1 MKTKKRIL
9 FTGYAPI
16 HFVCFLPV
24 FQRLS
29 KDPRVELFVS
39 GGFKKTDEA
48 GEVTFC
54 LDGFYDQFPI
64 DQKCVIP
71 VESVRAEHFDVLVS
85 AHLSDTLFPKSVGTT
100 VQIFHG
106 VSFKNLAVRDKALR
120 YDLLCLPGRYH
131 AELYRKSGFITDDG
145 SKCLLT
151 GFSKIDSLV
160 SGELDRDALLT
171 SLGLSPELPTLL
183 FAPTGEKH
191 NALDTMGI
199 EVVKA
204 ISEAGRWNLLV
215 KPHDHPKKVVDWFTE
230 LAPFESD
237 KVRIVKDKD
246 IIPYLHAADLL
257 ITDAS
262 SVAVEYTLMDRPII
276 FIDIPKLF
284 KRLKKR
290 APNLDLDTYGR
301 KIGSIVAKSDNLVYA
316 ISDSLA
322 NPDRESEIRRTM
334 ASHIFHA
341 PGSAT
346 ENVAGV
352 VLYAAGLSETLPES
366 VEALKAEKQEPSG

>member
-1 MKTKKRIL
+1 MTTKKRIL

-24 FQRLS
+24 FLELS
-29 KDPRVELFVS
+29 KDPRLELFVS
-39 GGFKKTDEA
+39 GGFKSTDEA
-48 GEVTFC
+48 GAPTFS
-54 LDGFYDQFPI
+54 LEGFYDQFPI

-71 VESVRAEHFDVLVS
+71 VERVRAEHFDVLVS
-85 AHLSDTLFPKSVGTT
+85 AHLSDTLFPKSVGKT

-120 YDLLCLPGRYH
+120 YDLLCLPGKYH

-145 SKCLLT
+145 ARCLLT
-151 GFSKIDSLV
+151 GFSKIDTLV
-160 SGELDRDALLT
+160 SGALDRDALLT
-171 SLGLSPELPTLL
+171 SLGVSPELPTLL

-191 NALDTMGI
+191 NALDTMGV
-199 EVVKA
+199 EVVKE
-204 ISEAGRWNLLV
+204 ISETGKWNLLV
-215 KPHDHPKKVVDWFTE
+215 KPHDHPKKNIDWFKE

-237 KVRIVKDKD
+237 KVKLIKSKDV
-246 IIPYLHAADLL
+246 IPYLHAADLL

-276 FIDIPKLF
+276 FLDIPKLF

-301 KIGSIVAKSDNLVYA
+301 KIGSIVGKSDNLVEA
-316 ISDSLA
+316 ISESLA
-322 NPDRESEIRRTM
+322 NPDREGEIRRKM
-334 ASHIFHA
+334 SSHIFHA
-341 PGSAT
+341 PGLAT
-346 ENVAGV
+346 ANVLGV
-352 VLYAAGLSETLPES
+352 VLYAAGLSDELPAT
-366 VEALKAEKQEPSG
+366 VEVLKPGIGD